1 MFCPNCGTQNDDSAS
16 ACQKCAFN
24 LKGAAAPKFKG
35 TMLMVN
41 APPLGGMA
49 PRPGGQGQP
58 GAGASPSARPPAVA
72 PRAAAPAGGKPM
84 MKATMI
90 GVAPPS
96 PGGIAPPVPP
106 GAGQTPSRP
115 PPPPPASTRPVQP
128 KFAGSAPTAPA
139 FAMPPQVPAPV
150 PAPAPVPFQSA
161 PQPAPEP
168 PRVPEV
174 KAPDIVNPLGGTMV
188 ATPSP
193 QSPASPGGFQP
204 FSPAQAPAPVAG
216 PDAGSFGATT
226 PSGFAPGEFP
236 SPNNPAVQP
245 QPGAGWAQG
254 APVQPQPGAGWG
266 QNAAGQPQPGAIAPY
281 SPYGPPGAAP
291 GQMQGPGAY
300 GAPGITPHGPI
311 GKMREPVMVLVLSFV
326 TCGIFGAIALWS
338 MLEELKRFRQKN
350 DISPILFFLPVIQLL
365 ELIKLPAKVLEAK
378 RMAGVP
384 NAQEPNV
391 ILYLLLGIYMLP
403 ADLNEIWQV
412 ASAKQGGY
420 GALPPSGS

>member
-1 MFCPNCGTQNDDSAS
+1 MALLAAGEWSQLVGTTLPNGPIPCWNRQLCTCALEIASLRWLLFSAVQSNATRRHRRYPRVFCPHCGTQNDDSAS

-193 QSPASPGGFQP
+193 QSPASPGGGFQP

-216 PDAGSFGATT
+216 PDAGSFG
-226 PSGFAPGEFP
+226 
-236 SPNNPAVQP
+236 
-245 QPGAGWAQG
+245 
-254 APVQPQPGAGWG
+254 
-266 QNAAGQPQPGAIAPY
+266 
-281 SPYGPPGAAP
+281 
-291 GQMQGPGAY
+291 
-300 GAPGITPHGPI
+300 
-311 GKMREPVMVLVLSFV
+311 
-326 TCGIFGAIALWS
+326 
-338 MLEELKRFRQKN
+338 
-350 DISPILFFLPVIQLL
+350 
-365 ELIKLPAKVLEAK
+365 
-378 RMAGVP
+378 
-384 NAQEPNV
+384 
-391 ILYLLLGIYMLP
+391 
-403 ADLNEIWQV
+403 
-412 ASAKQGGY
+412 
-420 GALPPSGS
+420 